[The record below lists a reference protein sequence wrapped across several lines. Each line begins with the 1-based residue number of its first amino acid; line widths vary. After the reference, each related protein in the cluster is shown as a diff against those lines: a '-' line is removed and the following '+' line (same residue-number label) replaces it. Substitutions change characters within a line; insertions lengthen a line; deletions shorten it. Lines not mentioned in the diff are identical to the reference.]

1 MGSMVAKRM
10 KAVKGS
16 PTVQLSGLVS
26 VLRAQGHDL
35 ISLAI
40 GEPDFATPAHIVE
53 AAKKALDEGFT
64 KYTPSPGIPE
74 LREAISEKTRLENGI
89 PCEPKHVLVSS
100 TKHALFAT
108 ILAFAGPG
116 DDVLLPDPGWV
127 SYLPMVQ
134 LAGARPVLIPCPD
147 GDGFQMTAE
156 AVAEKVTP
164 KTKIIVVNSPNNPT
178 GSVYTIEALRGIAD
192 LAADHNFLVAT
203 DEIYE
208 KIVYGARH
216 YSIASFPG
224 AFERTITA
232 NGFSK
237 TYAMTGWRLGWV
249 VAPEELLKPIGTIQE
264 HSFTCATSFAQKGG
278 VAALRGPQ
286 GPVEEMV
293 REFGRRRSIVMKGVN
308 SIPGLECR
316 EPQGAFYAWVRFRS
330 SMNSMDFSE
339 MLLKKAGVAV
349 TPGSAFG
356 DSGESYIRLS
366 FATSQENLQEA
377 LRRIR
382 EVLS

>member
-208 KIVYGARH
+208 KIVYGGEALLHRFLPGSLREDHHSQWFLQDLRH
-216 YSIASFPG
+216 DRMEAGLGRCPGGASKTHWHDPG
-224 AFERTITA
+224 ALLHLRHLLRPEGRGGRPARPPGTCRG
-232 NGFSK
+232 NGEGVWTPK
-237 TYAMTGWRLGWV
+237 EHRHEGRQQHTGARVSGAPGGILRLGTIPV
-249 VAPEELLKPIGTIQE
+249 LHEFHGLLRDASEE
-264 HSFTCATSFAQKGG
+264 GG
-278 VAALRGPQ
+278 
-286 GPVEEMV
+286 
-293 REFGRRRSIVMKGVN
+293 GRRHA
-308 SIPGLECR
+308 R
-316 EPQGAFYAWVRFRS
+316 E
-330 SMNSMDFSE
+330 
-339 MLLKKAGVAV
+339 
-349 TPGSAFG
+349 
-356 DSGESYIRLS
+356 RL
-366 FATSQENLQEA
+366 
-377 LRRIR
+377 R
-382 EVLS
+382 